1 MKGPGRP
8 PRRGPARAT
17 PISPSKALAG
27 LVSASTAQ
35 AQPATAPVAARK
47 PRLLWANC
55 YCLLDTSSGAS
66 MAVREML
73 KQLAHAGY
81 EVHVL
86 GATIFDAERGT
97 AGLGAQ
103 AAETRKR
110 IGQQVI
116 LQDGPLQH
124 VMYVTR
130 SPHRSQMLAS
140 ESNAW
145 HSLYQQA
152 LDKLRPDI
160 VYFYGGQA
168 SDMLIPMEAR
178 LRGIPVAFY
187 LANGNYS
194 QGRWARDVSL
204 ILTDSQ
210 ATADMYRERLRLPVT
225 PVGPFI
231 DSSRVVAPQHTRER
245 VLFVNPKL
253 EKGAGI
259 VIRLALMLEK
269 HRPDI
274 VFEVVESRG
283 AWAEAL
289 KLVTSHFGQARE
301 SLDNVVVTPT
311 TDDMRPIYGRARL
324 VLAPSLWWES
334 GARVVV
340 EAMLNGIP
348 AVVAGHGGMPEMIKD
363 AGFVLRF
370 GPQYHRRPYSLVP
383 PAEELQ
389 EAADRIASLYD
400 NAGLY
405 RDLCEKAQRVAQG
418 HHMQASTQRL
428 VAALAPL
435 AAQRAGDADS
445 LGALR
450 RWHRHGLDD
459 RRIEATATANRPAQ
473 AASAE
478 GAETQ

>member
-1 MKGPGRP
+1 
-8 PRRGPARAT
+8 
-17 PISPSKALAG
+17 
-27 LVSASTAQ
+27 
-35 AQPATAPVAARK
+35 
-47 PRLLWANC
+47 
-55 YCLLDTSSGAS
+55 

-81 EVHVL
+81 DVQVL

-97 AGLGAQ
+97 TGLGPQ
-103 AAETRKR
+103 AAEIRKR
-110 IGQQVI
+110 IGQQAVV
-116 LQDGPLQH
+116 QDGPLQH
-124 VMYVTR
+124 VLYITR
-130 SPHRSQMLAS
+130 SPHRSQMLTA
-140 ESNAW
+140 ETHAW

-152 LDKLRPDI
+152 LDRFRPDI

-168 SDMLIPMEAR
+168 NDLLIPMEAR
-178 LRGIPVAFY
+178 LRGIPSAFY

-194 QGRWARDVSL
+194 QARWARDVSL

-210 ATADMYRERLRLPVT
+210 ATADMYRERLNLSVT

-231 DSSRVVAPQHTRER
+231 DASRVVAEQHTRER

-269 HRPDI
+269 LRPDI

-283 AWAEAL
+283 AWAETL
-289 KLVTSHFGQARE
+289 KRVTSEFGQPRE

-311 TDDMRPIYGRARL
+311 TSDMRPVYGRARL

-334 GARVVV
+334 GARVVI

-348 AVVAGHGGMPEMIKD
+348 AVVSAHGGMPEMIRD

-370 GPQYHRRPYSLVP
+370 GPQYHRRPYNMVP
-383 PAEELQ
+383 PVEELQ
-389 EAADRIASLYD
+389 EVAGRITSMYD
-400 NAGLY
+400 DAGLY
-405 RDLCEKAQRVAQG
+405 RDLCEKARRVAEG
-418 HHMQASTQRL
+418 HHMQASTKRL
-428 VAALAPL
+428 LAALAPL

-445 LGALR
+445 VAALR
-450 RWHRHGLDD
+450 KWHRHGLDD
-459 RRIEATATANRPAQ
+459 RALPPPGNAPAQ
-473 AASAE
+473 PAPAE
-478 GAETQ
+478 GVEAP